1 MPQRKVNVI
10 TERRIFGEDNDLPR
24 DIRDMKSGVSGDSLL
39 RYSSDTGS
47 MTSVACLF
55 YIYYTLSLSSS
66 K

>member
-10 TERRIFGEDNDLPR
+10 TERLIFGDDNDLPR

-47 MTSVACLF
+47 MTSVAYLP
-55 YIYYTLSLSSS
+55 
-66 K
+66 